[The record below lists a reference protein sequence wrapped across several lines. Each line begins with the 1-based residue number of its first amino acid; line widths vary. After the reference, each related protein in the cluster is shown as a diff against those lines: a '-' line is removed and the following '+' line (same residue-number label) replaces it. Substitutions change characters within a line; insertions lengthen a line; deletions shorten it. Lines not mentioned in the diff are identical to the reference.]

1 MAKRNDEPSKPSGSC
16 LKIDKL
22 CTPCNDKRVPA
33 DRFCIEC
40 GAFLCMHCS
49 QNFHAAIPALAK
61 HVILKDDEIDV
72 WGQLQYKCETHDQM
86 FTFFCKGHD
95 VLCCAVCIQLKHSLC
110 RQKEY
115 IQTAAEGICNAQGL
129 AQLQAETKGI
139 LDKISE
145 CTKKFQL
152 KSKANLESKNKVME
166 SIRQNRQKINA
177 LFDVL
182 DQNAL
187 KQMEAKFDSNK
198 AYINESLDKL
208 NSYSNKSKLLNQQ
221 VNSACEDKNCLV
233 YICLNE
239 GNKLV
244 KNIKQN
250 ISGMDSTTAKDNF
263 MFAVDEKIEY
273 FVKTRKETGHVEDD
287 HSRSSDKCGAKR
299 QVIPQDKG
307 DLICHLEE
315 NKKLLEKYVAE
326 MKNNIKEKDRNISAL
341 EDKVRDISRQNDDL
355 KKARDD
361 LETRVQDLE
370 TKIKT
375 QQEHILKTE
384 ETCKTLAHGKDLE
397 VALPTLCKELSV
409 LEGSKLRDLYNSIKE
424 DVARL
429 TIRNPTVQVYGIGD
443 IKDEVQMTM
452 SLLVSHF
459 SYFGMVLQTK
469 EITDPQCILPN
480 VPLLVIGWDEANPRA
495 ALGRL
500 SFAQAIAI
508 IVLSKPPKP
517 FNVCSLRTEHL
528 GPKNVLKYL
537 KDVYQCEMVCAV
549 SVKGSIL
556 ANDVEAVHKIIRFIR
571 TALRAQ

>member
-129 AQLQAETKGI
+129 AQLQAETK
-139 LDKISE
+139 
-145 CTKKFQL
+145 
-152 KSKANLESKNKVME
+152 
-166 SIRQNRQKINA
+166 
-177 LFDVL
+177 
-182 DQNAL
+182 
-187 KQMEAKFDSNK
+187 
-198 AYINESLDKL
+198 
-208 NSYSNKSKLLNQQ
+208 
-221 VNSACEDKNCLV
+221 
-233 YICLNE
+233 